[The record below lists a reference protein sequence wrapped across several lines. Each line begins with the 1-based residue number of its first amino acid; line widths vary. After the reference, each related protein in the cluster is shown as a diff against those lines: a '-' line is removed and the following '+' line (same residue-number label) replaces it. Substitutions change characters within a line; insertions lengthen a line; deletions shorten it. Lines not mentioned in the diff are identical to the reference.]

1 MKKRVKVVFD
11 RKGSVAKT
19 GYGKIELCI
28 YLQAGER
35 KYETVGTATP
45 EEWEAAAQ
53 NKNVVARIKHY
64 EQIINAMTVLGEDLT
79 IETFNRHV
87 YGSELKDIETPDNKY
102 MFMGHD
108 QRRSF
113 PEFIEEYL
121 KKEGLSEGT
130 SKHVKVVVE
139 SLNKSHMLQTFA
151 DLTPANIIKYDDYL
165 HAQNNKTLSTIWGY
179 HKRLKKYTRVLW
191 RDQMIPNNPY
201 DHVQLKRGKHKERRP
216 LNEEE
221 LLKMRK
227 AKLSDKLARVRDLFI
242 FMAYTGLSYVDM
254 CSFDFLTMTEKKG
267 KLFYIDGAR
276 VKTGSK
282 FFTPILPPAQAVL
295 DKYNYQLP
303 IITNQ
308 KLNDYLHVIQEKL
321 DINKPITCH
330 VARHSFA
337 TLLLTYDFPI
347 DKVARALGHKDIKT
361 TQVYAKI
368 LKKPMFLHTEQIV
381 SAIR

>member
-1 MKKRVKVVFD
+1 
-11 RKGSVAKT
+11 
-19 GYGKIELCI
+19 
-28 YLQAGER
+28 
-35 KYETVGTATP
+35 
-45 EEWEAAAQ
+45 
-53 NKNVVARIKHY
+53 
-64 EQIINAMTVLGEDLT
+64 
-79 IETFNRHV
+79 
-87 YGSELKDIETPDNKY
+87 
-102 MFMGHD
+102 
-108 QRRSF
+108 
-113 PEFIEEYL
+113 
-121 KKEGLSEGT
+121 
-130 SKHVKVVVE
+130 
-139 SLNKSHMLQTFA
+139 
-151 DLTPANIIKYDDYL
+151 
-165 HAQNNKTLSTIWGY
+165 
-179 HKRLKKYTRVLW
+179 
-191 RDQMIPNNPY
+191 
-201 DHVQLKRGKHKERRP
+201 
-216 LNEEE
+216 
-221 LLKMRK
+221 
-227 AKLSDKLARVRDLFI
+227 
-242 FMAYTGLSYVDM
+242 MAYTGLSYVDM

-267 KLFYIDGAR
+267 RLFYIDGAR

-368 LKKPMFLHTEQIV
+368 LKKPMFQHTEQIV

>member
-35 KYETVGTATP
+35 KYETVGTATS
-45 EEWEAAAQ
+45 ESWEVAAQ
-53 NKNVVARIKHY
+53 EKNVVAKIKHY
-64 EQIINAMTVLGEDLT
+64 EQIISAMELLGEDLT
-79 IETFNRHV
+79 IKNFSNHVFASESKETEN
-87 YGSELKDIETPDNKY
+87 SDNKY
-102 MFMGHD
+102 MFMGQD

-113 PEFIEEYL
+113 PEFINDYMN
-121 KKEGLSEGT
+121 KEGLSDGT
-130 SKHVKVVVE
+130 TKHIKVVVD
-139 SLNKSHMLQTFA
+139 SLNNANMLQTFY
-151 DLTPANIIKYDDYL
+151 DLTPANLIKYDDYL
-165 HAQNNKTLSTIWGY
+165 HAQGNKTMSTIWGY
-179 HKRLKKYTRVLW
+179 HKRLKKYTRILW
-191 RDQMIPNNPY
+191 RDQMIPSNPY
-201 DHVQLKRGKHKERRP
+201 DHVQFKRGKHKERRP
-216 LNEEE
+216 LNEDE
-221 LLKMRK
+221 LLKMRE
-227 AKLSDKLARVRDLFI
+227 AKLSDKLSRVRDLFI

-254 CSFDFLTMTEKKG
+254 CSFDFTTMTEKKG
-267 KLFYIDGAR
+267 NHYYIDGAR

-295 DKYNYQLP
+295 DRYNNQLP
-303 IITNQ
+303 IISNQ

-368 LKKPMFLHTEQIV
+368 LKKPMVEHTEQLV
-381 SAIR
+381 TEIR